1 MSLLSIIESFRVR
14 LDSLYYHAVCHR
26 FASIGNGVYIG
37 RLAQLVGPQHIHI
50 SDGVSIGRG
59 SFLLAVD
66 KYQGQDFSPS
76 INLGREVV
84 IGPSFHI
91 TSINDISIGDHTLI
105 GKWVTITDNSH
116 GSTDSLST
124 ITPPISRPLKSKGK
138 VEIGSN
144 VWIGDKATILPGVT
158 IGNGAIVGANAVITH
173 DVPPYCIAVGNPAK
187 IIERQR
193 K

>member
-124 ITPPISRPLKSKGK
+124 ITPPHFTPIEIKRQSR
-138 VEIGSN
+138 N
-144 VWIGDKATILPGVT
+144 
-158 IGNGAIVGANAVITH
+158 
-173 DVPPYCIAVGNPAK
+173 
-187 IIERQR
+187 R